1 MANASPTAES
11 SPPLP
16 ASAQRADRAR
26 RALRSPRAAAVAGLV
41 FSLLYWASLIL
52 IRAAIPADPAAGA
65 EWLAE
70 GARQVAIALWLL
82 PFAGI
87 GFLWF
92 MGVVRERFGALEDQ
106 LFATVFMGSG
116 LLFLAMTF
124 AGGAIAGGL
133 LAGYAAFPEAI
144 VESGVYT
151 FARTV
156 TYQIINL
163 YAVRMS
169 AVFMISSA
177 TMWVRTGVMPRW
189 LSLLTYPVALL
200 LLLSGTLSL
209 WASLAFPLWVLI
221 VSLYVLVLNFR
232 RRMPAAG

>member
-1 MANASPTAES
+1 
-11 SPPLP
+11 
-16 ASAQRADRAR
+16 
-26 RALRSPRAAAVAGLV
+26 VAGLV
-41 FSLLYWASLIL
+41 FSLLYGASLVL
-52 IRAAIPADPAAGA
+52 IRAAIPADAAAGA

-70 GARQVAIALWLL
+70 GTQQVAVALWLL

-87 GFLWF
+87 AFLWF

-106 LFATVFMGSG
+106 LFATVFLGSG

-124 AGGAIAGGL
+124 VGGAMAGGL

-151 FARTV
+151 FARMA

-177 TMWVRTGVMPRW
+177 TLWVRTGVMPRW
-189 LSLLTYPVALL
+189 LSLLTYPVAIL
-200 LLLSGTLSL
+200 LLLSGSLSL

-232 RRMPAAG
+232 RPALPAR